1 MTTLASYD
9 IARRI
14 TSRFR
19 KLTSGYAAGPFSNDL
34 GTAFVNFTA
43 SDGRLYRA
51 YVSMMAASFTRP
63 IGFDHIIGKRR
74 RIDQLHL
81 AEYAAKAVGAMA
93 RVSNDDADVAE
104 LDVWHKD
111 GKAGFIVRSTAGVR
125 FVIEVREIDVDEQLD
140 EARRA
145 IAARNDVATCVRCGN
160 TDNDGSDICPDCGDR
175 MVSDLDDD
183 A

>member
-1 MTTLASYD
+1 MTALASYD

-14 TSRFR
+14 VSRFR
-19 KLTSGYAAGPFSNDL
+19 KLASGYTSGAFSDDL
-34 GTAFVNFTA
+34 NTAFVSFTA

-63 IGFDHIIGKRR
+63 VGFDHIIGKRPP
-74 RIDQLHL
+74 IDQLRL
-81 AEYAAKAVGAMA
+81 AEYASKAVGALA

-104 LDVWHKD
+104 LDVWHKN
-111 GKAGFIVRSTAGVR
+111 GTAGFIVRSTAGVR
-125 FVIEVREIDVDEQLD
+125 FVVEVREIDVDEQLE

-145 IAARNDVATCVRCGN
+145 VAAKNDIATCVRCGN
-160 TDNDGSDICPDCGDR
+160 TDNDGSDICPDCGDH

-183 A
+183 P

>member
-14 TSRFR
+14 KSRFY
-19 KLTSGYAAGPFSNDL
+19 KLTSGYTAGSFSKDL
-34 GTAFVNFTA
+34 GTAYVNFTA

-51 YVSMMAASFTRP
+51 YVSMAASSFSRP
-63 IGFDHIIGKRR
+63 IGFTHFIGKRR
-74 RIDQLHL
+74 PIDQLRL

-93 RVSNDDADVAE
+93 RVSREDADVAE

-111 GKAGFIVRSTAGVR
+111 GRAGFIVRSTAGVR
-125 FVIEVREIDVDEQLD
+125 FVVEVREIDVDEQIE

-145 IAARNDVATCVRCGN
+145 IAARNGVATCVRCGN
-160 TDNDGSDICPDCGDR
+160 TYNDGSDICPDCGDR